1 MKTKEWISTIFQYV
15 LAVVIVAGVFYTLNI
30 FGKNVIPTENKDM
43 VNQIIGGLMLAFGM
57 VVGYFFG
64 SSVGSSKKTDAL
76 VKNADK
82 VQES

>member
-82 VQES
+82 VQEP